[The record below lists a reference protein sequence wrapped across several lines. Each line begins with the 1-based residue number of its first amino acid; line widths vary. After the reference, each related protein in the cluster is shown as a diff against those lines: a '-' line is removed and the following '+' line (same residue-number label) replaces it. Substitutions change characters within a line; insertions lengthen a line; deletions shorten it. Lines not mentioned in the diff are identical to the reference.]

1 MTNNGSPDAKFE
13 TDDERSYFITTLYV
27 HPEFKKSSATPHVP
41 PHVPPHVTP
50 HVTPHVK
57 KLLALFHESESLGR
71 QEIGD
76 LLGLA
81 DRKNMREY
89 YIGPA
94 MEIGAIEYTLP
105 EKPKSRKQKY
115 RLTDLGRKI
124 LMEMG

>member
-1 MTNNGSPDAKFE
+1 MP
-13 TDDERSYFITTLYV
+13 
-27 HPEFKKSSATPHVP
+27 
-41 PHVPPHVTP
+41 
-50 HVTPHVK
+50 PHVK
-57 KLLALFHESESLGR
+57 KLLVLFHKNESLGR
-71 QEIGD
+71 QEIGE

-81 DRKNMREY
+81 DRMNMREY

-124 LMEMG
+124 LMEIG